1 MKNKIVFLTLL
12 MIFFSVAVS
21 AQIQVEN
28 KTIDF
33 DLVPEQVSEDTYL
46 PIEKLVNA
54 DLFEVDRVNENRY
67 IVLHNNNYFIL
78 QRDRK
83 LVRSNL
89 SNQTL
94 INSPIVLNQHFL
106 VPVEFLEGF
115 LNFNIR
121 VEKGLT
127 LPDRIDRDDQEKVAD
142 NLRLRVYL
150 NDDEFERDEELKV
163 SIEIMNTGRDDI
175 NLRFNSAQKYN
186 IYIKSLSGRILYSWN
201 EGKMFSQA
209 LQNIEIEGQNSLSFE
224 EKIGLSQF
232 RKGNYI
238 VEIEI
243 VADNYEF
250 EMLKKEFEIED

>member
-1 MKNKIVFLTLL
+1 
-12 MIFFSVAVS
+12 
-21 AQIQVEN
+21 
-28 KTIDF
+28 
-33 DLVPEQVSEDTYL
+33 
-46 PIEKLVNA
+46 
-54 DLFEVDRVNENRY
+54 
-67 IVLHNNNYFIL
+67 
-78 QRDRK
+78 
-83 LVRSNL
+83 VRSNL

-186 IYIKSLSGRILYSWN
+186 IYIKSLSGRILYSWD